1 MAKPKKAPGQPWRL
15 FICCVTL
22 QLSII
27 LILGPLSQD
36 LLAIQLTADP
46 SAFRAIV
53 AKWDISDI
61 SNFVWHF
68 ALDVPY
74 PLFYGALLWQRA
86 TYLLGN
92 HNTGRAHL
100 LLNILHWSGAFGA
113 ACDVLENSLHLFA
126 LWSTDW
132 DFESASDWVIRAAAI
147 DWDFESA
154 SDWVIRAAAIAAIT
168 KWALLLPTVC
178 ALAPGAPILSL
189 AGPVAQRGGL
199 RRPYADSVRGT
210 TT

>member
-1 MAKPKKAPGQPWRL
+1 MAKPKKASGQQQPWRL

-46 SAFRAIV
+46 AAFRAIV

-61 SNFVWHF
+61 SNFIWHF

-92 HNTGRAHL
+92 HNTGRARL

-126 LWSTDW
+126 LWST
-132 DFESASDWVIRAAAI
+132 